1 MGLLFVLV
9 WVSLTALAGGSWRYL
24 ATRRRRRISA
34 FAAQMGLSFSA
45 EDTFGLVDHAFDLFN
60 LGDLA
65 RCRNV
70 VWGTFEGVEVKSGD
84 LYFVSSSAAVP
95 AGMDRLERGGLRFV
109 FAETEVDAFL
119 PHVSIR
125 HRDWVPEGLQP
136 NELPFESDD
145 FNRRF
150 LVRGDDRRFA
160 YGFVDARM
168 MQWLLDVTAS
178 LGVSF
183 EASGKRLIASCGS
196 ADVSSPAP
204 LMVAV
209 KGFRDRIP
217 AMVLREYPL
226 HVAVDQIP
234 F

>member
-160 YGFVDARM
+160 YEFVVGDDASAALVAGAAVTGHLVRDEAPVAV
-168 MQWLLDVTAS
+168 LDVA
-178 LGVSF
+178 G
-183 EASGKRLIASCGS
+183 EALAQAYFRHGGA
-196 ADVSSPAP
+196 PA
-204 LMVAV
+204 
-209 KGFRDRIP
+209 GGRI
-217 AMVLREYPL
+217 
-226 HVAVDQIP
+226 
-234 F
+234 

>member
-34 FAAQMGLSFSA
+34 FAAQMGRSFSA

-109 FAETEVDAFL
+109 FAETEVGAFL

-136 NELPFESDD
+136 NELPFESDN

-160 YGFVDARM
+160 YEFVDIRM
-168 MQWLLDVTAS
+168 MQWLLDVSDS
-178 LGVSF
+178 LEVSF
-183 EASGKRLIASCGS
+183 EASGRRLIAYCRSS
-196 ADVSSPAP
+196 KVSTPAP
-204 LMVAV
+204 VLVAV